1 VHPDN
6 PFAQLIAWDNPLKI
20 KAPDLDSLYL
30 AKSPQLKQLPMLD
43 NAYLTDSSV
52 ERAVQMQPDL
62 NVFDFGVR
70 GKLKESRVLDQL
82 AAIGI
87 PVVFI
92 DFRLRPLTNSVTSKR
107 LLGKVLG
114 GAEAWARF
122 YEERLNLIR
131 QRTAGLNDKEK
142 PLNKW
147 LSEMSG
153 HKLRYKKDC
162 LQAKQNSHIQAYV
175 LLPEST

>member
-1 VHPDN
+1 MHPDN
-6 PFAQLIAWDNPLKI
+6 PFAQLIARDNPLKT

-30 AKSPQLKQLPMLD
+30 AKSPQLKQLPMLG
-43 NAYLTDSSV
+43 NAYLTDFSV

-70 GKLKESRVLDQL
+70 GKLKESRVLDLL

-114 GAEAWARF
+114 GGDAPKRG
-122 YEERLNLIR
+122 RVSM
-131 QRTAGLNDKEK
+131 K
-142 PLNKW
+142 
-147 LSEMSG
+147 SG
-153 HKLRYKKDC
+153 
-162 LQAKQNSHIQAYV
+162 
-175 LLPEST
+175 ST

>member
-1 VHPDN
+1 MHPDN

-30 AKSPQLKQLPMLD
+30 AKSPQLKQLPMLE
-43 NAYLTDSSV
+43 NAYLTGFSV

-70 GKLKESRVLDQL
+70 GKLKESRVLDLL

-92 DFRLRPLTNSVTSKR
+92 DFRLRPLTQQRHQQKAAGESAGRRRSV
-107 LLGKVLG
+107 
-114 GAEAWARF
+114 GAF
-122 YEERLNLIR
+122 L
-131 QRTAGLNDKEK
+131 
-142 PLNKW
+142 
-147 LSEMSG
+147 
-153 HKLRYKKDC
+153 
-162 LQAKQNSHIQAYV
+162 
-175 LLPEST
+175 

>member
-1 VHPDN
+1 MHPDN

-30 AKSPQLKQLPMLD
+30 AKSPQLKQLPMLE
-43 NAYLTDSSV
+43 NAYLTGFSV

-70 GKLKESRVLDQL
+70 GEPRAGSACGDRY
-82 AAIGI
+82 
-87 PVVFI
+87 
-92 DFRLRPLTNSVTSKR
+92 SR
-107 LLGKVLG
+107 LLYRLSPAPSYQQRHQQKAAGESAG
-114 GAEAWARF
+114 RRRRAEAWARF